1 MATRRRS
8 VPPAASVGTRARAAS
23 GSVRTAAYLRVSTEG
38 QLDGTSIDTQ
48 RGHCQDLATR
58 HGLTLVGEYV
68 DAGIS
73 GATTSRP
80 ALDEVLAAATTGDI
94 QVIVVAKLDRLG
106 RSLLHL
112 LELLSTLDAAG
123 VRVVSA
129 TDGIDTRTPAGRLML
144 QLLGVFAEFE
154 RERIRERSQDGHHR
168 RAQLGGFVGTT
179 PPFGYRAVP
188 NPTGAGFVLAIDEKA
203 AACIRAMY
211 RLLVVERVPVTQAV
225 KALNAAGHLSDSGRP
240 WTKQTLSRWARG
252 DGPTTAT
259 GVWRWL
265 DLKVPIPLILTTE
278 QHAAWTAWLRETAK
292 PAQRHTAYLLGGRV
306 RTPCGRYFHGRTA
319 GRQNPLYVCRHHL
332 TTPAGDPTRCDCI
345 SIRVD
350 TLDQLVW
357 SEIRAALTT
366 PPPAAPAAAR
376 RRGDARRTA
385 GERDGVLEGGPRLDI
400 GADTLADRI
409 TTTAEDI
416 ADLQAT
422 IAEEY
427 QAARAD
433 GFDPAT
439 ARLMLQPRRDDL
451 ARAQAALELLHQVRS
466 TMTPAASAAQVD
478 RDAVERARVRLDD
491 LDLDLDLDGKQ
502 QVLDLLEVRAEVT
515 GYHACDTC
523 AGAGYS
529 PIPPG
534 TARHWPPSCPACH
547 RLKVLPDLA
556 VDIGHANLLLQAQT
570 GRDAQS
576 AG

>member
-1 MATRRRS
+1 MTARRRS
-8 VPPAASVGTRARAAS
+8 VPSAAAAGTRARAA
-23 GSVRTAAYLRVSTEG
+23 AYLRVPTEG

-48 RGHCQDLATR
+48 RAQCAELATR
-58 HGLTLVGEYV
+58 HGLMLVGEYV

-73 GATTSRP
+73 GAAASRP
-80 ALDEVLAAATTGDI
+80 ALDELLAAATTGDI

-154 RERIRERSQDGHHR
+154 RERIRERSQDGHRR
-168 RAQLGGFVGTT
+168 RAQAGGFVGTT

-188 NPTGAGFVLAIDEKA
+188 DPTGAGFLLAIDDTA

-211 RLLVVERVPVTQAV
+211 RLLVAERVPLTQAV
-225 KALNAAGHLSDSGRP
+225 KKLNTAGHRSHSGRP

-259 GVWRWL
+259 GTWRWL
-265 DLKVPIPLILTTE
+265 DLQVPIPPILTTAE
-278 QHAAWTAWLRETAK
+278 HAAWIAWLRETAR

-306 RTPCGRYFHGRTA
+306 RTPCGPYFHGRTA
-319 GRQNPLYVCRHHL
+319 GQQNPLYVCRHHR
-332 TTPAGDPTRCDCI
+332 TTPAGDPDRCGCI

-357 SEIRAALTT
+357 SEVRAALTR
-366 PPPAAPAAAR
+366 PPAAACR
-376 RRGDARRTA
+376 EDARRTA

-416 ADLQAT
+416 AELQHT

-439 ARLMLQPRRDDL
+439 ARLMLQTRRDQL
-451 ARAQAALELLHQVRS
+451 TQAQAALELLQQVRS
-466 TMTPAASAAQVD
+466 TLTPARAADTAD
-478 RDAVERARVRLDD
+478 RNAVERARVRME
-491 LDLDLDLDGKQ
+491 DLDLDGKQ

-523 AGAGYS
+523 GGTGYA

-547 RLKVLPDLA
+547 RLKVLPDLV
-556 VDIGHANLLLQAQT
+556 VDIGHANLLLPQPQT